1 MYKKLS
7 NDEWREYINR
17 YYASDENLTVKD
29 YCEENNINKS
39 QFYYYKRK
47 IEEKATPVFH
57 PININAEANVVR
69 KDIGVPSEVKILI
82 GNISTEVSES
92 ETDLV
97 NSLIKELL
105 PNGLKKK
112 HRWISNDSKKSTA
125 TQSFKS
131 SLLDKQFYYFN
142 CLPKREHI
150 IDRPTGIF

>member
-17 YYASDENLTVKD
+17 YYSSNENLTVKD

-39 QFYYYKRK
+39 QFYYHKRK

-57 PININAEANVVR
+57 PIKINAEANIVK
-69 KDIGVPSEVKILI
+69 KDIGASSEVKISI
-82 GNISTEVSES
+82 GNISVAIPAS

-105 PNGLKKK
+105 LK
-112 HRWISNDSKKSTA
+112 
-125 TQSFKS
+125 
-131 SLLDKQFYYFN
+131 
-142 CLPKREHI
+142 C
-150 IDRPTGIF
+150 

>member
-39 QFYYYKRK
+39 QFYYHKRK

-57 PININAEANVVR
+57 PIKINAEAATV
-69 KDIGVPSEVKILI
+69 KADIETSSEVKISI
-82 GNISTEVSES
+82 GNISVAIPAS
-92 ETDLV
+92 ETTLI

-105 PNGLKKK
+105 L
-112 HRWISNDSKKSTA
+112 R
-125 TQSFKS
+125 
-131 SLLDKQFYYFN
+131 
-142 CLPKREHI
+142 C
-150 IDRPTGIF
+150 

>member
-1 MYKKLS
+1 
-7 NDEWREYINR
+7 
-17 YYASDENLTVKD
+17 
-29 YCEENNINKS
+29 
-39 QFYYYKRK
+39 
-47 IEEKATPVFH
+47 
-57 PININAEANVVR
+57 
-69 KDIGVPSEVKILI
+69 
-82 GNISTEVSES
+82 
-92 ETDLV
+92 
-97 NSLIKELL
+97 SLIKELL